1 MENNPQKNLGG
12 EERKLGLKK
21 LHFWVLVNLGL
32 VFFVI
37 LLGFLSYRIFNGL
50 KIKPQIPDFKKAE
63 QVQNL
68 NLVSRVIDGIKV
80 ETGKE
85 NPYPVAVMIDNSP
98 EARPQA
104 GLASSSYVIE
114 AEAEGGVTRFLA
126 IFASTDLPDRIGPVR
141 SARPY
146 YVDWANEFSATYTHC
161 GGSPEALLKIT
172 RDGIVDLNEFYKGAS
187 FWRDNV
193 RVAPHNV
200 YTSKD
205 LLTSFLNEKGLR
217 EGKYFGL
224 VYKTDNDILQRPSQN
239 EINIDYKLKGFQVS
253 WVYNKDN
260 NDYIRFVSGQEYKDE
275 QGGTIRAKNVIIQT
289 IDAKELDEKLR
300 LEMQVIGEG
309 KAVVCRDGKC
319 EDGVW
324 KKTSSTAKTRFYDKN
339 SQEFSFN
346 AGATWVQVV
355 RPEINVKITN

>member
-1 MENNPQKNLGG
+1 MQNIPQKNIGG

-21 LHFWVLVNLGL
+21 LHFWVMVNLGL

-37 LLGFLSYRIFNGL
+37 LLAYLSYRIYNGQ
-50 KIKPQIPDFKKAE
+50 KIKPDIS
-63 QVQNL
+63 NL
-68 NLVSRVIDGIKV
+68 KNPKQSETIALVTRIIDGVPV
-80 ETGKE
+80 EAGLE

-104 GLASSSYVIE
+104 GIASSSFVIE

-126 IFASTDLPDRIGPVR
+126 IFSSLNLPDKIGPVR

-146 YVDWANEFSATYTHC
+146 FIDWTNEFSAAYTHC

-172 RDGIVDLNEFYKGAS
+172 RDGIVDINEFYKGES

-200 YTSKD
+200 YTSRD
-205 LLTSFLNEKGLR
+205 LLTSFLNERGLR

-224 VYKTDNDILQRPSQN
+224 NYKGENDISLRPSQS
-239 EINIDYKLKGFQVS
+239 EISVDYKLKGFQVN
-253 WVYNKDN
+253 WGYNKDEN
-260 NDYIRFVSGQEYKDE
+260 HYTRFVSGQEFKDE
-275 QGGTIRAKNVIIQT
+275 QGGTVRAKNVIIQT

-300 LEMQVIGEG
+300 LEMAVIGEG
-309 KAVVCRDGKC
+309 KAVVCRDGIC
-319 EDGVW
+319 DEGSW
-324 KKTSSTAKTRFYDKN
+324 KKTSSSARTRFFDKN
-339 SQEFSFN
+339 GQEFLFN
-346 AGATWVQVV
+346 PGTTWVQVV
-355 RPEINVKITN
+355 RPEISVMIK